1 MPATAMRIMVIEDDA
16 DMRDAIRDMLASEGY
31 EIECYPTGPLGLDA
45 LRRSPPDLL
54 LLDIM
59 LATPAE
65 GFHLAY
71 EMKDDA
77 RLKDVPIIIISA
89 IGQRM
94 GMDYMRELGTE
105 FLPADAFLEKP
116 LSAKIL
122 RETIQRVVGGAK
134 ADS

>member
-1 MPATAMRIMVIEDDA
+1 
-16 DMRDAIRDMLASEGY
+16 MRDAIRDILAPEGY
-31 EIECYPTGPLGLDA
+31 DIECFLTGPAGLEA
-45 LRRSPPDLL
+45 LRRDPPDLL

-59 LATPAE
+59 LATPSQ

-77 RLKDVPIIIISA
+77 RLKDIPIIMISA

-105 FLPADAFLEKP
+105 YMPAEAFLEKP
-116 LSAKIL
+116 LSAKTL
-122 RETIQRVVGGAK
+122 REAVHRVVQGAR
-134 ADS
+134 ARQ

>member
-31 EIECYPTGPLGLDA
+31 EIECYPTGPLVLEA

-65 GFHLAY
+65 GFHVAY

-122 RETIQRVVGGAK
+122 RETIQKVLSGAK